1 MNTCSGMQSVMI
13 YIHIRDKITL
23 PPVGEYLFRS
33 GNQQS
38 KKYLVVVLKI
48 TDYLIHK
55 KPLLNWETKH
65 G

>member
-38 KKYLVVVLKI
+38 KKYPVVVLKI

-55 KPLLNWETKH
+55 KSS
-65 G
+65 